1 MASQGRVSNYHYA
14 IMASCACSVGE
25 RLKRARS
32 SAEPRWHR
40 RCSSGAEMHTR
51 KRAACPQQV
60 AIVSANPETLDGL
73 QSYLHGAG
81 VTARGT
87 RRLEDC
93 IELTAPTTVAVV
105 LFPDDFSSESVM
117 ATVIEIGARGPGIL
131 RVLVTG
137 HPKTFDALVQ
147 GRRNVLVVP
156 RPVWGW
162 TILDAIRAHV
172 DGSAVQ

>member
-1 MASQGRVSNYHYA
+1 
-14 IMASCACSVGE
+14 
-25 RLKRARS
+25 
-32 SAEPRWHR
+32 
-40 RCSSGAEMHTR
+40 MHTR
-51 KRAACPQQV
+51 KRAPGSQHV

-73 QSYLHGAG
+73 QSYLQSAG
-81 VTARGT
+81 VAARGT

-93 IELTAPTTVAVV
+93 ADLKASAMVAVV

-117 ATVIEIGARGPGIL
+117 ATVTELGERGPNIL

-137 HPKTFDALVQ
+137 HPKVFEVLVE

-172 DGSAVQ
+172 DDDPAKRATVRGHP

>member
-1 MASQGRVSNYHYA
+1 
-14 IMASCACSVGE
+14 
-25 RLKRARS
+25 
-32 SAEPRWHR
+32 
-40 RCSSGAEMHTR
+40 MHTR
-51 KRAACPQQV
+51 KRAKGPQQV
-60 AIVSANPETLDGL
+60 AIVSTNPETLDGL

-93 IELTAPTTVAVV
+93 AALTATSTVAVV
-105 LFPDDFSSESVM
+105 LFPDDFPCESVM
-117 ATVIEIGARGPGIL
+117 AAVADIGARGPSIL

-137 HPKTFDALVQ
+137 HPKAFEPLVE
-147 GRRNVLVVP
+147 GRENVLIVP

-172 DGSAVQ
+172 DDDAPKRPRPQGTQ

>member
-1 MASQGRVSNYHYA
+1 MQ
-14 IMASCACSVGE
+14 
-25 RLKRARS
+25 
-32 SAEPRWHR
+32 
-40 RCSSGAEMHTR
+40 TR
-51 KRAACPQQV
+51 KRPTAAQQV

-73 QSYLHGAG
+73 QSYLHSAG
-81 VTARGT
+81 VAARGT

-93 IELTAPTTVAVV
+93 AALTVPTTVAVV
-105 LFPDDFSSESVM
+105 LFPDDFSSESVL
-117 ATVIEIGARGPGIL
+117 AAVIELGTRGPGIL

-137 HPKTFDALVQ
+137 HPKTFESLVK

-172 DGSAVQ
+172 DGSDA